1 MRLVSFSWAAERPL
15 SHVVGIGRHWTIPP
29 QPTHHLGHDR
39 ATEFLT
45 VKIHAPGV
53 VDVIA
58 FLRLSFHEAN
68 ILQKPVTLLIVSPI
82 SPASIIVSAVAQ
94 KYSDWLALIR

>member
-58 FLRLSFHEAN
+58 FLRQSLPSHKNIRIGLRSFD
-68 ILQKPVTLLIVSPI
+68 ITRSV
-82 SPASIIVSAVAQ
+82 
-94 KYSDWLALIR
+94 